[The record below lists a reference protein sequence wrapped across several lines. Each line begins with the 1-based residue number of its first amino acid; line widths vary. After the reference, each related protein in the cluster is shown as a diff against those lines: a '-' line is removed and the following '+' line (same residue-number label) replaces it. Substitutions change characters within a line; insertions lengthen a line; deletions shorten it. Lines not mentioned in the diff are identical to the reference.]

1 MLAMGAVCDD
11 PAVMSAWL
19 GRSATEIAAAV
30 RAGDAE
36 PVAVVTEH
44 LDRIAA
50 LDPALGAFQ
59 TVRTE
64 RALAEAGD
72 LAGRPDLAELP
83 LAGVPIAIKDNIEVA
98 GEPKVFGSA
107 ASSREPSTADHEVV
121 RRVKAAGAVVV
132 GLTTLP
138 ELGIFGTTET
148 VFGITHNPWNVD
160 RNPGGSSG
168 GSAAAVAA
176 GMVPI
181 AVGNDGMG
189 SIRIPAANCGLVGLK
204 PGRGTVPADLG
215 VNSWFGLAENG
226 PLATTVADA
235 ALLLSVLADQP
246 QLADAPNAEPRRL
259 RIAVST
265 RSPVAGLP
273 LDKNFV
279 AAARSTAELLAGSHD
294 VTPADPPYPLWAGP
308 VGLGHW
314 FAGAE
319 LEAARFD
326 RRKLEPRSRRHA
338 AAGRVA
344 RALGLAK
351 PRWQERWQSALIPFF
366 ANHDVLLTPALA
378 KPAPAADAWHER
390 GWIKNMVVNLYAPF
404 CAPWNLVGY
413 PAMAVPVGVI
423 GADLPVAVQL
433 VAAPGGEAM
442 LLALA
447 AQLEQLKPWPRFA
460 PAFDPTNPVAADRP
474 E

>member
-1 MLAMGAVCDD
+1 
-11 PAVMSAWL
+11 MSEWL

-30 RAGDAE
+30 RDGKAD
-36 PVAVVTEH
+36 PVAVVSEY
-44 LDRIAA
+44 LDRIET
-50 LDPALGAFQ
+50 LNPALHAFQ
-59 TVRTE
+59 TIRAE
-64 RALAEAGD
+64 RALAEAAD
-72 LAGRPDLAELP
+72 LAGRPDLGELP
-83 LAGVPIAIKDNIEVA
+83 LAGVPIAIKDNLEVA
-98 GEPKVFGSA
+98 GEPKIYGSA

-121 RRVKAAGAVVV
+121 RRVKAAGTVVV

-148 VFGITHNPWNVD
+148 VFGITHNPWNLD

-181 AVGNDGMG
+181 AIGNDGMG

-204 PGRGTVPADLG
+204 PGRGTVPANLG

-235 ALLLSVLADQP
+235 ALLLSVLADLP
-246 QLADAPNAEPRRL
+246 ELANAPNAEPRRL

-273 LDKNFV
+273 LDKTFV
-279 AAARSTAELLAGSHD
+279 AAARSTADLLADSHE
-294 VTPADPPYPLWAGP
+294 VAPADPPYPLWAGP
-308 VGLGHW
+308 VALGHW

-319 LEAARFD
+319 LEASRLD
-326 RRKLEPRSRRHA
+326 RTKLTPRSRRHA

-344 RALGLAK
+344 RAFRLAS
-351 PRWQERWQSALIPFF
+351 PGWQERYQRALVPFF
-366 ANHDVLLTPALA
+366 AKHDVLLTPALA
-378 KPAPAADAWHER
+378 KPAPAAQPWHER
-390 GWIKNMVVNLYAPF
+390 GWIKNMVVDLYAPF

-433 VAAPGGEAM
+433 VAAPGGEA
-442 LLALA
+442 LLLGLA
-447 AQLEQLKPWPRFA
+447 AQLERLKPWPRFA
-460 PAFDPTNPVAADRP
+460 PAFSGR
-474 E
+474 

>member
-1 MLAMGAVCDD
+1 MLALVPVSDD
-11 PAVMSAWL
+11 PSVMSPWL

-30 RAGDAE
+30 RDGNAD
-36 PVAVVTEH
+36 PIAVVTEY
-44 LDRIAA
+44 LDRIAT
-50 LDPALGAFQ
+50 LDPALCAFQ
-59 TVRTE
+59 TIRSE

-72 LAGRPDLAELP
+72 LVGRPDVAELS
-83 LAGVPIAIKDNIEVA
+83 LAGVPIAIKDNLEVA

-107 ASSREPSTADHEVV
+107 ATSREPSTTDHEVV
-121 RRVKAAGAVVV
+121 RRVRAAGAVVV

-189 SIRIPAANCGLVGLK
+189 SIRIPAANCGLVGIK
-204 PGRGTVPADLG
+204 PGRGTVPANLG

-246 QLADAPNAEPRRL
+246 QLADAPNAELRRL

-265 RSPVAGLP
+265 RSPVAGMP
-273 LDKNFV
+273 LDKSFL
-279 AAARSTAELLAGSHD
+279 AAVRSTAELLAGSHD
-294 VTPADPPYPLWAGP
+294 VTTANPPYPLWAGP

-319 LEAARFD
+319 LEAARLD
-326 RRKLEPRSRRHA
+326 RKKLEPRSRRHA

-351 PRWQERWQSALIPFF
+351 PSWQERWQRALVPFF
-366 ANHDVLLTPALA
+366 AQHDVLLTPALA
-378 KPAPAADAWHER
+378 KPAPAAQAWHER
-390 GWIKNMVVNLYAPF
+390 GWIKNLVVDLYAPF

-423 GADLPVAVQL
+423 GTDLPVAVQL

-460 PAFDPTNPVAADRP
+460 PAFDPTKPVAVDRP
-474 E
+474 

>member
-1 MLAMGAVCDD
+1 
-11 PAVMSAWL
+11 MSAWL
-19 GRSATEIAAAV
+19 GRTATEIAAVV
-30 RAGDAE
+30 RKGDAD
-36 PVAVVTEH
+36 PVAVVTEY

-50 LDPALGAFQ
+50 VDPALHAFQ
-59 TVRTE
+59 TIRTE
-64 RALAEAGD
+64 RALAEAGE
-72 LAGRPDLAELP
+72 LSGRQGLAELP
-83 LAGVPIAIKDNIEVA
+83 LAGVPIAIKDNLEVA

-107 ASSREPSTADHEVV
+107 ATSRDPSSADHEVV

-148 VFGITHNPWNVD
+148 VFGSTHNPWNVD

-204 PGRGTVPADLG
+204 PGRGTVPANLG
-215 VNSWFGLAENG
+215 VNSWYGLAENG

-259 RIAVST
+259 RIALST
-265 RSPVAGLP
+265 RAPVAGLP

-279 AAARSTAELLAGSHD
+279 AAARNTANLLADRH
-294 VTPADPPYPLWAGP
+294 VVATANPPYPLWAGP

-314 FAGAE
+314 FAGAN
-319 LEAARFD
+319 LEAARVD
-326 RRKLEPRSRRHA
+326 RTKLEPRSRRHA

-344 RALGLAK
+344 RAIGLAN
-351 PRWQERWQSALIPFF
+351 PSWQERWQRALVPFF
-366 ANHDVLLTPALA
+366 AEHDVLLTPALA
-378 KPAPAADAWHER
+378 KPAPATHAWHER
-390 GWIKNMVVNLYAPF
+390 GWVKNMVVNLYAPF

-413 PAMAVPVGVI
+413 PAIAVPVGVI

-433 VAAPGGEAM
+433 VAAPGGEA
-442 LLALA
+442 LLLGLA
-447 AQLEQLKPWPRFA
+447 AQLEQLRPWPRFA
-460 PAFDPTNPVAADRP
+460 PEFDPTKPVSADRA